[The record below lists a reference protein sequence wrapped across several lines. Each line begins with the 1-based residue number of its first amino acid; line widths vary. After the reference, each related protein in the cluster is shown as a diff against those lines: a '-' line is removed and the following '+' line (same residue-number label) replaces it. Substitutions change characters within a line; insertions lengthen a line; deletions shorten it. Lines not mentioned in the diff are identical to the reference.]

1 MHGTVRMIAAAAAL
15 ATMLLSVP
23 SAWAGRTIGSMRIYV
38 TRENDT
44 LVDIAVDEGLGFLE
58 LKAANPDVD
67 VWAPAAGTR
76 VTIPGMHL
84 LPDVP
89 EKGIVINLADM
100 RLYLF
105 SAGDVMSWPIGVGRE
120 GRITPLGVTRA
131 VRKIKDPVWYPPEL
145 GPPGETLAPRHG
157 GTGTR

>member
-1 MHGTVRMIAAAAAL
+1 
-15 ATMLLSVP
+15 
-23 SAWAGRTIGSMRIYV
+23 MRIYV

-67 VWAPAAGTR
+67 VWAPGAGTR

-105 SAGDVMSWPIGVGRE
+105 SAGDVMSWPIGIGRE
-120 GRITPLGVTRA
+120 GRNTPVGVTRA
-131 VRKIKDPVWYPPEL
+131 VRKIKDPVWYPPTRSGRRNPGSPPWWNRDPITRWET
-145 GPPGETLAPRHG
+145 GPYIWVGPDT
-157 GTGTR
+157 